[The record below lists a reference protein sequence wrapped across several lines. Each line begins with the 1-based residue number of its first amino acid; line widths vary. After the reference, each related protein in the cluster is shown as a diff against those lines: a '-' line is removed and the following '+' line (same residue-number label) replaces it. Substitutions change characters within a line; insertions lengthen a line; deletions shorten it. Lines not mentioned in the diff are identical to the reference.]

1 MDRPIA
7 ILFVITRLAV
17 GGAPQSVL
25 TAIRELKTRGYR
37 IVLATGYPGTE
48 EGSMIDDAQKLGV
61 DIRFVPTLQRALHPL
76 RDWRAFWVLWQIM
89 RAENFDIVHTHLS
102 KAGILGRLSAWLA
115 RVPVIVHTYHGDV
128 LEGYFSPLKSKLF
141 LEVER
146 LIGRMTHRFVC
157 VSKTLKDRF
166 LLYHMGSPDDFS
178 VIANGIVMAD
188 FESNPKT
195 SQNVLRVGTL
205 AMFYPIKRLD
215 LFVEM
220 AQRIKQR
227 LPDTECVI
235 AGGGHEE
242 SRLYQLSHM
251 RGHPVQFL
259 GILQDRAAF
268 LTGLD
273 VFVLCSDYEGA
284 GMSLMEAMACGV
296 PVVATKVG
304 GVPEV
309 VRHGE
314 TGVLVPPGNVD
325 ALTAAVCDLL
335 QDPKRRQEM
344 GHQAGVYA
352 RAHFSHLRMAD
363 ELDAFYHA
371 LVFGP

>member
-37 IVLATGYPGTE
+37 IVLATGYPGIE
-48 EGSMIDDAQKLGV
+48 EGSMIEEARKLGV
-61 DIRFVPTLQRALHPL
+61 DIRFVPTLQRALHPI
-76 RDWRAFWVLWQIM
+76 RDWRAFWVLWQMI
-89 RAENFDIVHTHLS
+89 RAEKFDIVHTHLS
-102 KAGILGRLSAWLA
+102 KAGILGRLAAWLA
-115 RVPVIVHTYHGDV
+115 RVPVIMHTYHGDV
-128 LEGYFSPLKSKLF
+128 LEGYFPPLKSRLF

-146 LIGRMTHRFVC
+146 LMGRVTHRFVC
-157 VSKTLKDRF
+157 VSKALKDRF
-166 LLYHMGSPDDFS
+166 LLYQMGSPDDFS

-188 FESNPKT
+188 FEPGSQS

-220 AQRIKQR
+220 AQRLKQR

-242 SRLYQLSHM
+242 PRLYKLSHM
-251 RGHPVQFL
+251 RGNPVQFL

-284 GMSLMEAMACGV
+284 GMSLMEAMICGV

-304 GVPEV
+304 GVPEI
-309 VRHGE
+309 VRHGD
-314 TGVLVPPGNVD
+314 TGVLVLPGNVD
-325 ALTAAVCDLL
+325 ALTEAVYELL
-335 QDPKRRQEM
+335 QDHTRRQEM
-344 GHQAGVYA
+344 GHQARVYA
-352 RAHFSHLRMAD
+352 LSHFSHLRMAD
-363 ELDAFYHA
+363 ELDALYHT
-371 LVFGP
+371 LVFGS